1 LRATR
6 ANPDF
11 GTDERRIRTK
21 ITVMDK
27 SHNGLGLFLCNIAI
41 PIKSTLDSQVTRDL
55 AGWLAYI
62 EQQHPQT
69 IALGLDR
76 VERVRGAMG
85 LAPGVPVITI
95 AGTNGKGSTCAMLE
109 AMLAAAGYRVGLYS
123 SPHLLRYNERVRI
136 AGREADDAALV
147 AAFARVEAARTEKA
161 GGTRLTYF
169 EFGTLAA
176 VDLFLRS
183 AVDVL
188 VLEVGMGGRLD
199 AVNVFD
205 ADCAIV
211 TSVGLDHMDYL
222 GATREAIGHEKAGIF
237 RAGKPAVLAEPA
249 APASVLAHAR
259 AIGARLLR
267 CGHEFGYE
275 TTDEQWS
282 FWGPAGTKSGLPY
295 PALRGR
301 TQLRNASAALMALET
316 VSELLPVSLRDL
328 RQGLAGAELPGRFQL
343 LPGRPA
349 LVLDVGHNPQAA
361 EVLAQNLSDL
371 GPCSGTTAVF
381 GMLRDKDVAGVVRAL
396 AGHIDRWYVCTLPPP
411 RGAQAAE
418 LAQALRQAGVDA
430 VREFENPAQ
439 AYAAACSGA
448 AENDR
453 IVVFGSFHTVADVIA
468 ARVRS

>member
-1 LRATR
+1 MTHTQ
-6 ANPDF
+6 P
-11 GTDERRIRTK
+11 T
-21 ITVMDK
+21 
-27 SHNGLGLFLCNIAI
+27 
-41 PIKSTLDSQVTRDL
+41 DL

-62 EQQHPQT
+62 EQQHPQA

-76 VERVRGAMG
+76 VERVRAAMG
-85 LAPGVPVITI
+85 LAPGVPVITV
-95 AGTNGKGSTCAMLE
+95 AGTNGKGSTCALLE
-109 AMLAAAGYRVGLYS
+109 AMLAAAGYRVGLYT

-136 AGREADDAALV
+136 AGREAGDAKLA
-147 AAFARVEAARTEKA
+147 AAFARVEAARTDLA
-161 GGTRLTYF
+161 GDTRLTYF

-211 TSVGLDHMDYL
+211 TSIGLDHMDYL

-237 RAGKPAVLAEPA
+237 RAGKPAVVADPV

-259 AIGARLLR
+259 AVGAKLLR
-267 CGHEFGYE
+267 FGHEFGYDTE
-275 TTDEQWS
+275 GEQWL
-282 FWGPAGTKSGLPY
+282 FRGAAGKSAGLPY

-301 TQLRNASAALMALET
+301 TQLRNASAALAALEAL
-316 VSELLPVSLRDL
+316 SARLPVSIRHV
-328 RQGLAGAELPGRFQL
+328 RQGLVAAELPGRFQL

-349 LVLDVGHNPQAA
+349 LVLDVAHNPQAA

-381 GMLRDKDVAGVVRAL
+381 GMLRDKDIAGVASAL
-396 AGHIDRWYVCTLPPP
+396 AGHIDRWFVCTLPPP

-418 LAQALRQAGVDA
+418 LAQSLRQAGVGA
-430 VREFENPAQ
+430 VREFENPAL
-439 AYAAACSGA
+439 AYAAACSDC

-453 IVVFGSFHTVADVIA
+453 IVAFGSFHTVADVIA
-468 ARVRS
+468 ARRASE

>member
-1 LRATR
+1 M
-6 ANPDF
+6 P
-11 GTDERRIRTK
+11 K
-21 ITVMDK
+21 
-27 SHNGLGLFLCNIAI
+27 
-41 PIKSTLDSQVTRDL
+41 DL
-55 AGWLAYI
+55 ASWLAYI

-69 IALGLDR
+69 IALGLER
-76 VERVRGAMG
+76 VERVRAAMG
-85 LAPGVPVITI
+85 LVPAVPVITV

-109 AMLAAAGYRVGLYS
+109 AMLSAAGYRVGLYT

-136 AGREADDAALV
+136 AGRGADDAAL
-147 AAFARVEAARTEKA
+147 ASAFARVEAARTGKS
-161 GGTRLTYF
+161 GVTRLTYF

-222 GATREAIGHEKAGIF
+222 GATREAIGYEKAGIF
-237 RAGKPAVLAEPA
+237 RAGKPAVLSDPA
-249 APASVLAHAR
+249 APASVLAHAQ

-267 CGHEFGYE
+267 IGQEFGCDGE
-275 TTDEQWS
+275 SGQWS
-282 FWGPAGTKSGLPY
+282 FWGHAGRKSGLPY
-295 PALRGR
+295 PALHGR
-301 TQLRNASAALMALET
+301 IQLQNASAALAALET
-316 VSELLPVSLRDL
+316 LRERLPVSMRDL
-328 RQGLAGAELPGRFQL
+328 RQGLAEVKLPGRFQL

-361 EVLAQNLSDL
+361 AVLAQNLSDL
-371 GPCSGTTAVF
+371 GPCSGTSAVF
-381 GMLRDKDVAGVVRAL
+381 GMLRDKDIAGVVKLL
-396 AGHIDRWYVCTLPPP
+396 AQHVDRWFVCTLPPP
-411 RGAQAAE
+411 RGAQASE
-418 LAQALRQAGVDA
+418 LARALLQAGVDA

-448 AENDR
+448 TENDR

-468 ARVRS
+468 AREKSKA